1 MSSTSA
7 PESAGFHTIL
17 SPIPSWWSFPEH
29 GDSDSMTSPFH
40 RNLPM
45 SESLTIHETQF
56 ENLSVRIME
65 NLIDTGVITLQSQII
80 GDRIAMNDKELFDH
94 GVSVI
99 EGLLQFQK
107 NAHDNWEWSQEG
119 THRRFRMDLPES
131 LPRDGSAAI

>member
-1 MSSTSA
+1 
-7 PESAGFHTIL
+7 
-17 SPIPSWWSFPEH
+17 
-29 GDSDSMTSPFH
+29 
-40 RNLPM
+40 M